1 MKDNKIKERAYQ
13 SFKIKHTVALFVLP
27 IVIVFAIAI
36 MIIMV
41 CNGIK
46 DTKIYLGFVA
56 AIIIGLIAFFSSL
69 YVVKKSKEEDN
80 K

>member
-36 MIIMV
+36 IIMA